1 VAENIGYLKRPP
13 LFDSLSRFRS
23 TLVGDWEATL
33 DVVSHSSRRAV
44 GSRGGNTVKRAFT
57 VVRQG
62 NTVSRTAD
70 GEKTMGVADAKS
82 PTSDTATEMLEG
94 GIRALVR
101 RNRLA
106 VAAELVAEPS
116 EDALI
121 AGATS
126 IADIDKLMEE
136 LQTARDYLQSEG
148 ERVRRMTARY
158 AHLAETA
165 SASVKIIAESLGKW
179 RNAETLSQEHPA
191 LPRAYAPDLS
201 PVDDGEHLHESNDQ

>member
-1 VAENIGYLKRPP
+1 
-13 LFDSLSRFRS
+13 
-23 TLVGDWEATL
+23 
-33 DVVSHSSRRAV
+33 
-44 GSRGGNTVKRAFT
+44 
-57 VVRQG
+57 
-62 NTVSRTAD
+62 
-70 GEKTMGVADAKS
+70 MGVANSAS
-82 PTSDTATEMLEG
+82 PTSDTATEILEG
-94 GIRALVR
+94 GIRALAR

-126 IADIDKLMEE
+126 MADIDKLMGE
-136 LQTARDYLQSEG
+136 LQTARVYLQSEG

-179 RNAETLSQEHPA
+179 RNPETLSQEYPA
-191 LPRAYAPDLS
+191 LPRAYAPDEPGRRRRTPSRIERSVGPL
-201 PVDDGEHLHESNDQ
+201 

>member
-1 VAENIGYLKRPP
+1 
-13 LFDSLSRFRS
+13 
-23 TLVGDWEATL
+23 
-33 DVVSHSSRRAV
+33 
-44 GSRGGNTVKRAFT
+44 
-57 VVRQG
+57 
-62 NTVSRTAD
+62 
-70 GEKTMGVADAKS
+70 MGVADAKS

-136 LQTARDYLQSEG
+136 LQTARNYLQSEG

-201 PVDDGEHLHESNDQ
+201 PVDGGEHLHESNDQ

>member
-1 VAENIGYLKRPP
+1 M
-13 LFDSLSRFRS
+13 
-23 TLVGDWEATL
+23 
-33 DVVSHSSRRAV
+33 
-44 GSRGGNTVKRAFT
+44 
-57 VVRQG
+57 
-62 NTVSRTAD
+62 
-70 GEKTMGVADAKS
+70 GEETMGATDSES
-82 PTSDTATEMLEG
+82 PISDTATEMLEG

-126 IADIDKLMEE
+126 MADIDKLMGE

-165 SASVKIIAESLGKW
+165 SASVKIIAESLGTW
-179 RNAETLSQEHPA
+179 RNAETISQEHPA
-191 LPRAYAPDLS
+191 LPRAHAPDLS
-201 PVDDGEHLHESNDQ
+201 PIDDGEPRHESSDQ

>member
-1 VAENIGYLKRPP
+1 
-13 LFDSLSRFRS
+13 
-23 TLVGDWEATL
+23 
-33 DVVSHSSRRAV
+33 
-44 GSRGGNTVKRAFT
+44 
-57 VVRQG
+57 
-62 NTVSRTAD
+62 
-70 GEKTMGVADAKS
+70 MGVAEAKS

-126 IADIDKLMEE
+126 MAEIDKLIGE

-165 SASVKIIAESLGKW
+165 SASVKVIAESLGKW
-179 RNAETLSQEHPA
+179 RSAETVSQEHPA
-191 LPRAYAPDLS
+191 LPRAHAPDLS
-201 PVDDGEHLHESNDQ
+201 PVDHGESRQESERGY